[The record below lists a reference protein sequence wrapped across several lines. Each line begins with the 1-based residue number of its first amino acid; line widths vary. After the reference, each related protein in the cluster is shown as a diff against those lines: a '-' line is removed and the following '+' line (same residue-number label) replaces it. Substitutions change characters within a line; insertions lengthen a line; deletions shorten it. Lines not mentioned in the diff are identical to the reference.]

1 MNSMKPLNKSLA
13 VLLLG
18 GGAVGAFFGAGVVR
32 DQFAGAQQ
40 ASQEQVSKAEDLATV
55 FRDVGK
61 RVGPS
66 VVKIEVHKTVKAPT
80 NIPLPDDML
89 RRFVPPGG
97 GQQQPPDND
106 GGDDEQSG
114 PPGGGSFEQV
124 GTGSG
129 VIMEVSGSTGYI
141 LTNNHVAGGATEM
154 SVTLADGRRIDN
166 AKLVGADPKTDL
178 AVVQINAEDLKAA
191 KWGDSGVLQQG
202 DWIMAFG
209 SPFGYVGS
217 MTHGIVSAL
226 NRSQVGILGQ
236 QGYEDFIQ
244 VDAPI
249 NPGNS
254 GGPLV
259 NLHGD
264 VIGINT
270 AIASRSG
277 GFQGIGFAIPI
288 NEAKWVY
295 TQLKEH
301 HKVTRG
307 WLGVAIRDVAQD
319 PEVAKGLGYD
329 KANGVLVE
337 NLTNDSPANGK
348 LEAYDVITQVNGQPV
363 RSVTELRNR
372 IAEEKPGNTVHM
384 TVFRSGKTENVDVTL
399 GTQPENL
406 LASQNRMV
414 PQGQPG
420 GNSRSASA
428 LGMRLSNPGSD
439 LAERFGLPQGV
450 QGAVIVSVAPR
461 SAAEKAQLM
470 PGDVITQVDRKP
482 VKSAQDAADMI
493 TKHSGKGPI
502 MLYVESSAG
511 GRIAAIPAPK

>member
-1 MNSMKPLNKSLA
+1 
-13 VLLLG
+13 
-18 GGAVGAFFGAGVVR
+18 
-32 DQFAGAQQ
+32 
-40 ASQEQVSKAEDLATV
+40 
-55 FRDVGK
+55 
-61 RVGPS
+61 
-66 VVKIEVHKTVKAPT
+66 
-80 NIPLPDDML
+80 
-89 RRFVPPGG
+89 
-97 GQQQPPDND
+97 
-106 GGDDEQSG
+106 
-114 PPGGGSFEQV
+114 
-124 GTGSG
+124 
-129 VIMEVSGSTGYI
+129 ME
-141 LTNNHVAGGATEM
+141 L
-154 SVTLADGRRIDN
+154 
-166 AKLVGADPKTDL
+166 
-178 AVVQINAEDLKAA
+178 
-191 KWGDSGVLQQG
+191 
-202 DWIMAFG
+202 
-209 SPFGYVGS
+209 
-217 MTHGIVSAL
+217 SAL
-226 NRSQVGILGQ
+226 NRSQVGILGN

-264 VIGINT
+264 VVGVNT

-277 GFQGIGFAIPI
+277 GFQGIGFAIPV

-319 PEVAKGLGYD
+319 TEVAKGLGYD
-329 KANGVLVE
+329 KASGVLVE
-337 NLTNDSPANGK
+337 SLTTESPANGK

-372 IAEEKPGNTVHM
+372 IAQEKPGNTVHM
-384 TVFRSGKTENVDVTL
+384 TVFRNGKTEDVDVTL

-406 LASQNRMV
+406 LASQNRMA

-420 GNSRSASA
+420 GTSRSTQA
-428 LGMRLSNPGSD
+428 LGMRLANPSGD
-439 LAERFGLPQGV
+439 LAERFGLPQGI
-450 QGAVIVSVAPR
+450 QGAVVVSVAPR

-482 VKSAQDAADMI
+482 AKSAQDVADMI
-493 TKHSGKGPI
+493 SKHSGKGPI
-502 MLYVESSAG
+502 MLYVESAAG